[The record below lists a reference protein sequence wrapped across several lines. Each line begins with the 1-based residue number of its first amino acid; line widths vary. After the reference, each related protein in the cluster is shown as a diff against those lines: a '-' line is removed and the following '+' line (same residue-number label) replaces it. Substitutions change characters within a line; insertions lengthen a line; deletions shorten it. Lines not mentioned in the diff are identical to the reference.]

1 VVVPGGQS
9 SAVSAGAAE
18 FRALCT
24 TAIPEVY
31 KFVCRRCGDP
41 DLAKDLTAEALL
53 AAARRVR
60 DGEPG
65 EVTAAWIKS
74 VARNKL
80 LEHWRRSER
89 EQRRLRLLWG
99 GREDSDVSW
108 PEDASAEQALKVLRT
123 MAPIH
128 QAVLTLRYL
137 DDLSVPEVARAL
149 GRSVHA
155 TESLLARAK
164 TAFRCAYAECCDE

>member
-1 VVVPGGQS
+1 VPGAQS
-9 SAVSAGAAE
+9 SPVSASAVE

-41 DLAKDLTAEALL
+41 DLAKDLTAEAFL

-65 EVTAAWIKS
+65 EVTVAWIKT

-89 EQRRLRLLWG
+89 EQRRLRLL
-99 GREDSDVSW
+99 
-108 PEDASAEQALKVLRT
+108 
-123 MAPIH
+123 
-128 QAVLTLRYL
+128 
-137 DDLSVPEVARAL
+137 
-149 GRSVHA
+149 
-155 TESLLARAK
+155 
-164 TAFRCAYAECCDE
+164 

>member
-1 VVVPGGQS
+1 VPGAHS

-18 FRALCT
+18 FRALCI

-31 KFVCRRCGDP
+31 QFVCRRCGDP

-53 AAARRVR
+53 AAALRVR

-65 EVTAAWIKS
+65 EVTTAWIKS
-74 VARNKL
+74 VARNTL

-89 EQRRLRLLWG
+89 EQRRLKLLWG
-99 GREDSDVSW
+99 SREESVVPW
-108 PEDASAEQALKVLRT
+108 PEDASPEHALNVLRQ
-123 MAPIH
+123 MAPMH

-137 DDLSVPEVARAL
+137 DDLSVAEVAHEL
-149 GRSVHA
+149 GRSLHA

-164 TAFRCAYAECCDE
+164 TAFRRAYVECCDE

>member
-1 VVVPGGQS
+1 M
-9 SAVSAGAAE
+9 
-18 FRALCT
+18 CT

-31 KFVCRRCGDP
+31 KFVYRRCGDP
-41 DLAKDLTAEALL
+41 DLAKEITAEALL
-53 AAARRVR
+53 AAALRVR
-60 DGEPG
+60 AGQPG

-99 GREDSDVSW
+99 SQEDSVDSW
-108 PEDASAEQALKVLRT
+108 PEDASPELALKVLGQ

-137 DDLSVPEVARAL
+137 DDLPVPEVAREL

-155 TESLLARAK
+155 TESLLARAR
-164 TAFRCAYAECCDE
+164 TAFRRAYAERRDE